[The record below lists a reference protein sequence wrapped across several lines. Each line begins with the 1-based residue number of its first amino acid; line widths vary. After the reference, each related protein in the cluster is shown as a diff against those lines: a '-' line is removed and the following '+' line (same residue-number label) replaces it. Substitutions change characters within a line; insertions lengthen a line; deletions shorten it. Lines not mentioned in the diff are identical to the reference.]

1 MNLTEQRWEMA
12 AGDCTRG
19 TAFPCAPGIGKYC
32 VLLGEN
38 ELSAVNYW
46 LEMLRGVSIR

>member
-1 MNLTEQRWEMA
+1 MNLTEQRWEVA
-12 AGDCTRG
+12 AGDCAG
-19 TAFPCAPGIGKYC
+19 AASPCAAGMGKFC